1 MELTNTKKKAISVF
15 LTAALALVVYLT
27 WWPKDATAEEVAEE
41 ETVYPPTV
49 AHFEYNWEP
58 PTYEGCNNLQE
69 WFDTLKVK
77 RAECADISAQ
87 LQEEYS
93 DFITDEQIAEL
104 DKLEQA
110 CVTSSTLARID
121 ENETKISEI
130 RVTLQEA
137 KEAEEARLAAEA
149 AARAR
154 AVQSYSTSGYS
165 YSGNTSGSYS
175 DFMRDGVVYYGGNK
189 YTYYSQSVLP
199 GGGLNIPGRH
209 VDGGFVKDGD
219 GYIVIANSAANGT
232 VVDTPWGTGK
242 VYDKGTSGNHMDVYV
257 Q

>member
-1 MELTNTKKKAISVF
+1 MELTNTKKKAFSVF

-27 WWPKDATAEEVAEE
+27 WWPKDATAEEVVEE
-41 ETVYPPTV
+41 ETVYLPTV

-69 WFDTLKVK
+69 WFDTLKAK
-77 RAECADISAQ
+77 RAECAGISAQ

-137 KEAEEARLAAEA
+137 KEAEEARLAAARVRA
-149 AARAR
+149 A
-154 AVQSYSTSGYS
+154 QSHSTLGYS
-165 YSGNTSGSYS
+165 YSSGSS
-175 DFMRDGVVYYGGNK
+175 NSFKRDGIWRDSQ
-189 YTYYSQSVLP
+189 YTYSWYSSNVLHHYRTNEWTP
-199 GGGLNIPGRH
+199 GSDGIYRDSNGR
-209 VDGGFVKDGD
+209 VC
-219 GYIVIANSAANGT
+219 AASDDYALGT
-232 VVDTPWGTGK
+232 VVNTEKFGEVIITDTGVGSSGK
-242 VYDKGTSGNHMDVYV
+242 LDIYTNF
-257 Q
+257 